1 MAGRRSEAIEHYR
14 QAARLDPSDWKA
26 HFELGGL
33 LGQDGDMP
41 QARAESEA
49 TVRLNP
55 AFPTSH
61 LNLGLALVKLGSL
74 GEAERQFDETLR
86 LQPGNSK
93 ASDYLVAGQSL
104 EKGQREMIAL
114 RCWCVGPKRG

>member
-1 MAGRRSEAIEHYR
+1 
-14 QAARLDPSDWKA
+14 
-26 HFELGGL
+26 
-33 LGQDGDMP
+33 MP

-93 ASDYLVAGQSL
+93 ASDYLSQV
-104 EKGQREMIAL
+104 RAL
-114 RCWCVGPKRG
+114 KRDKER